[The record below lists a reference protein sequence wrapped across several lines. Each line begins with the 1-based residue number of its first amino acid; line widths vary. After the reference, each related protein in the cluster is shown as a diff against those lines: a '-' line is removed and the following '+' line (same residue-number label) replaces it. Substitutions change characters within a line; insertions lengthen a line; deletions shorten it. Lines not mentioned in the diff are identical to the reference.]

1 MQALYWTHGA
11 KLRLQ
16 DIRHFLEILLAV
28 LVAVVV
34 VVVAAAAAVAV
45 AVAVVVVVVIVAVAV
60 VVVVVVAAAVCGS
73 IFLLFT
79 CCEVS
84 STQRY

>member
-28 LVAVVV
+28 LVAVV